1 MGQRAARKGDPT
13 VHTTTL
19 NGVACLTVKI
29 GGSDAWRVG
38 DMHTCSMQNTLP
50 PAPAP
55 IPHVGG
61 AVLKGSFGVLIDS
74 KPAAREGDFV
84 LEPAASP
91 PTVPFPPNNTIMLGA
106 PTVEIGDL
114 QFGLVVRAIM
124 EQFCKDWTQLRK
136 DWATLT
142 PDQRKQRTKEMLDR
156 ALTSA
161 GNPPLDSVTDTARAG
176 ANGSFSSVANE
187 VKLPKGF
194 FDGPVPPGE
203 VGQTLFHEARHATQ
217 YMNTARTLAGQGK
230 TAAEIAQS
238 TGMSQTLANAGA
250 ANPAAAGTAEA
261 VHGQM
266 NHDQTFGKGKLGS
279 RYNRQ
284 AREYIKSPEANSSQA
299 AYDKAYK
306 AYFGLPNEADAKD
319 AQNAFAALCPQARE
333 GAAAPEAAPAPV
345 SLPPVGS

>member
-1 MGQRAARKGDPT
+1 MGQPAARKGDPT

-61 AVLKGSFGVLIDS
+61 TVLKGSFGVLIDS
-74 KPAAREGDFV
+74 KPAARQGDFV

-91 PTVPFPPNNTIMLGA
+91 PTVPFPPNNSIVMGA
-106 PTVEIGDL
+106 PTAQIGDL

-124 EQFCKDWTQLRK
+124 EQFCKDWKQLRQ
-136 DWATLT
+136 DWPNLK

-161 GNPPLDSVTDTARAG
+161 GNPPLDSISDTARVG
-176 ANGSFSSVANE
+176 ANGSFNNATNQVS
-187 VKLPKGF
+187 LPPGF
-194 FDGPVPPGE
+194 FDGPVPAGKM
-203 VGQTLFHEARHATQ
+203 GQTLFHEARHATQ
-217 YMNTARTLAGQGK
+217 YMNTARTLAGQGM
-230 TAAEIAQS
+230 TASEIISS
-238 TGMSQTLANAGA
+238 TGMSPTLANAGA
-250 ANPAAAGTAEA
+250 ANPVAAGTPEA

-266 NHDQTFGKGKLGS
+266 NYDQKFAPGDTGKSFDGKIRKYVKS
-279 RYNRQ
+279 AD
-284 AREYIKSPEANSSQA
+284 ARKTRDARTA
-299 AYDKAYK
+299 AKKIYK
-306 AYFGLPNEADAKD
+306 GLPNEADAYESQD
-319 AQNAFAALCPQARE
+319 AFAALCPEAR
-333 GAAAPEAAPAPV
+333 
-345 SLPPVGS
+345 

>member
-1 MGQRAARKGDPT
+1 MGQPAARKGDAT

-19 NGVACLTVKI
+19 NGMASMDVKI

-38 DMHTCSMQNTLP
+38 DVHTCSMQNTLP

-61 AVLKGSFGVLIDS
+61 AVLKGSFGVLIGN
-74 KPAAREGDFV
+74 KPAARQGDFV

-91 PTVPFPPNNTIMLGA
+91 PTVPFPPNNSIVMGEL
-106 PTVEIGDL
+106 TVQIGDL

-124 EQFCKDWTQLRK
+124 EQFCKDWKQLRQ
-136 DWATLT
+136 DWPTLT

-161 GNPPLDSVTDTARAG
+161 GNPPLDSISDTARVG
-176 ANGSFSSVANE
+176 ANGSFSSSANE
-187 VKLPKGF
+187 IMLPAGF
-194 FDGPVPPGE
+194 FNGPVPAGK

-266 NHDQTFGKGKLGS
+266 NHDQTFGKGDLGKG
-279 RYNRQ
+279 YNQKVR
-284 AREYIKSPEANSSQA
+284 AHIKSPEARASRD
-299 AYDKAYK
+299 AYKKAYE
-306 AYFGLPNEADAKD
+306 AYFGLPNEADAKE
-319 AQNAFAALCPQARE
+319 AQQAFAALCP
-333 GAAAPEAAPAPV
+333 EAN
-345 SLPPVGS
+345 